1 MDKFKAER
9 TDYLTGGFAYFS
21 MLNYNGSSDKEQK
34 MRFSEKLYLSRSMEG
49 KDKKIRSKL
58 NSGAGLI
65 GVYCIAV
72 PSFGSDPLEIYNA
85 SELKQRWYR
94 RSPLLIV
101 GLAGGRKEACYL
113 SANILSEIYEKQ
125 GDYDSRRFFGE
136 EMGV

>member
-1 MDKFKAER
+1 M
-9 TDYLTGGFAYFS
+9 
-21 MLNYNGSSDKEQK
+21 MNYNGRSDREQI

-49 KDKKIRSKL
+49 KDKKIKMKL
-58 NSGAGLI
+58 NSGAGLL

-72 PSFGSDPLEIYNA
+72 PVCGSDPLEIYNA
-85 SELKQRWYR
+85 AELKQRWYR

-113 SANILSEIYEKQ
+113 SANILSEIFEKQ

-136 EMGV
+136 ERGA